1 MKKLIYS
8 LVSIVSTLA
17 LVFASTPITPVSAQ
31 LDMAHRLSG
40 RIVLQTEEEGEAW
53 YINPVDYKRY
63 YLGRPRDAWN
73 IMRALGLGATDVNL
87 ARVPINGTSWTIA
100 SDMIKY
106 VNGRILIQVELNG
119 EAWYVS
125 PVNLQRYYMGRPA
138 DAFQLMRNLG
148 LGITNSDLSQIEVG
162 IVDIPD
168 DDSSDSSD
176 SSSDSDSNSG
186 STNSTNLQPSNL
198 TYQGAF
204 KLPSDFDWGARG
216 IALYEENNKK
226 YLFVTGHDQQVAEVG
241 RVNIPTPVKASSWN
255 NLNQEATIV
264 DDLSDYGSSIVNSV
278 NPGTV
283 WASGLEYISKQGS
296 QTSGKLYG
304 SIDNWYAVIAES
316 HPTIWFAE
324 TNGSNPRGPFHVGSP
339 QDDNYHGNKAGDYL
353 FQVPE
358 WYANEYLG
366 GRTLMIGKSRGASFG
381 SQGPTL
387 LAFDPWSSENPS
399 GNLDALSVLRYRVNF
414 DCASPNVTNKSICDF
429 PNFTMCDKWEGG
441 SFVQNSNKRAIMI
454 YGEKGLGDNNYG
466 IPPSGSCEE
475 SKGYYCDPKERQVLF
490 YNVDQIGEIAKG
502 ERDPWSVVPYETWRP
517 DEFFLGDSNGHTCG
531 QAGDMTYDS
540 ESKKL
545 YIVEKGCGDSNSA
558 AVHVYKVN

>member
-1 MKKLIYS
+1 MNLQSKQKSHNIDPESEIKKEKKDNTPETPRSIKADELEQSKNSKSKIS
-8 LVSIVSTLA
+8 LVVVLIILIVLA
-17 LVFASTPITPVSAQ
+17 LIAISVVGYFYYTWQNNKKEQEIIGQ
-31 LDMAHRLSG
+31 EK
-40 RIVLQTEEEGEAW
+40 TEEIIEEEDKDEE
-53 YINPVDYKRY
+53 VE
-63 YLGRPRDAWN
+63 
-73 IMRALGLGATDVNL
+73 DVNKDTDNDGL
-87 ARVPINGTSWTIA
+87 VDAEEEKIGTDPKNKDT
-100 SDMIKY
+100 DGDGY
-106 VNGRILIQVELNG
+106 NDGDEVEDGYDPLISSQNKIDSTKDSEL
-119 EAWYVS
+119 
-125 PVNLQRYYMGRPA
+125 
-138 DAFQLMRNLG
+138 
-148 LGITNSDLSQIEVG
+148 I
-162 IVDIPD
+162 
-168 DDSSDSSD
+168 
-176 SSSDSDSNSG
+176 
-186 STNSTNLQPSNL
+186 QPSNL

-490 YNVDQIGEIAKG
+490 YDVDQIGEIAKG

-558 AVHVYKVN
+558 AVHVYRVD